1 MKLAKR
7 KKLEAQGWRIG
18 TVQEFLG
25 LTDDE
30 AAFIELKL
38 ALSDHFKKLRQRKNL
53 SQIELAKR
61 LKLNQS
67 RIAKIEAGDPSVSLD
82 VLVKSLLVMGT
93 SNTGLARVIANGKR
107 SIVA

>member
-1 MKLAKR
+1 MKLEKR
-7 KKLEAQGWRIG
+7 KKLEVNGWRFG

-25 LTDDE
+25 LTDEE

-38 ALSDHFKKLRQRKNL
+38 ALSDHFKKLRQRKKK
-53 SQIELAKR
+53 SQTELAKR

-82 VLVKSLLVMGT
+82 VLVKSLLAMGT

-107 SIVA
+107 RVAA

>member
-1 MKLAKR
+1 MQAEKR
-7 KKLEAQGWRIG
+7 KKLEAQGWRFG

-25 LTDDE
+25 LTDE
-30 AAFIELKL
+30 ETAFIELKL
-38 ALSDHFKKLRQRKNL
+38 ALSDHFKKLRQRKNI
-53 SQIELAKR
+53 SRIELAKR

-82 VLVKSLLVMGT
+82 VLVKSLLIMGT

-107 SIVA
+107 RVAA